1 MQHDVMTSKSSHIS
15 DCPTCGSNWTQ
26 ADSRLR
32 HLEDAMYSY
41 ERAKGQGAFTKDHPH
56 LMDQINAQHHT
67 KADIHIQHAKHIVAA
82 LSPKEG

>member
-15 DCPTCGSNWTQ
+15 DCPTCGTNWTQ

-41 ERAKGQGAFTKDHPH
+41 ERAKGQGSFSKDHPALH
-56 LMDQINAQHHT
+56 DQIGEHH
-67 KADIHIQHAKHIVAA
+67 KARADVHIAHAKHIVES
-82 LSPKEG
+82 LTGTK